1 MPQKLWL
8 WICETGAAVILLV
21 VLLLQSSAISGS
33 VPAIP
38 ERPVVSTFNPNVA
51 APDLVPAKS
60 SVPTLRIDNIGLIRR
75 DEAESTP
82 GIREELLTE
91 SFIVAIRE
99 VLPALGTAIQG
110 IPLDAVKSLSF
121 SVELLFGRS
130 TQEEIGGS
138 PQVVQQ
144 SRPAWLEQAPDG
156 TTVCQSETL
165 PDEDSEA
172 LLGAA
177 VAEAAQRLVRERSEF
192 AGQLADAAATELAL
206 LPDDFRW
213 RDCVQQTWVETTS
226 VETAAG
232 RQQEFTVS
240 YALVSCPEP
249 ILRHAEAELR
259 RQVQSARITKVG
271 TAAAILIFAQCLFF
285 AAVRMPGRAT

>member
-21 VLLLQSSAISGS
+21 FLLLLSYAVSGS
-33 VPAIP
+33 VPANS
-38 ERPVVSTFNPNVA
+38 ERPVVSTFTPNVA
-51 APDLVPAKS
+51 EPGFVPAKS
-60 SVPTLRIDNIGLIRR
+60 PVPTLRIDNIGLIRR
-75 DEAESTP
+75 DEAESAP
-82 GIREELLTE
+82 GTREELLTE

-110 IPLDAVKSLSF
+110 IPFEAVKSLRF

-130 TQEEIGGS
+130 TQEEIVVS
-138 PQVVQQ
+138 PQVVLQ

-177 VAEAAQRLVRERSEF
+177 VAEAAQRLVLERSEF

-259 RQVQSARITKVG
+259 RQVQSARITQVG
-271 TAAAILIFAQCLFF
+271 TAAAMLVFAQCLVF